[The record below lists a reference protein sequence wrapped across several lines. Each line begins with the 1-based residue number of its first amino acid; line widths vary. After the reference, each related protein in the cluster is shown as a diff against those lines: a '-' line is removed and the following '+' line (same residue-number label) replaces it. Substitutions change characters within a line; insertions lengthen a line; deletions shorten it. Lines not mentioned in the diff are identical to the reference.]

1 MKAATFEMIDP
12 FLRAPGAIR
21 GDTVLLEP
29 LNEGHE
35 EELRS
40 AAADERI
47 WQFLGANGATALGFR
62 DWFVRM
68 IAETVSRQRQVY
80 VLRTIGAGKIVGAF
94 GFKDIDV
101 FEGRVTVGSTWLSP
115 HAWGTNVNAEA
126 TYLLLKQLYE
136 DLRVNR
142 CEYFVHTENVKMLGF
157 LDRIGFV
164 REGVLRS
171 RFRLRGGEI
180 CDLVVASCLGEDW
193 PIVKKRLQSRM
204 DRKGFHLVVPNSA
217 CIANDRV
224 RRQQI

>member
-1 MKAATFEMIDP
+1 MKAAVFEMTDP
-12 FLRAPGAIR
+12 FLSAPRPIR
-21 GDTVLLEP
+21 SDNIVLEP

-47 WQFLGANGATALGFR
+47 WQFLGTNGATALGFR

-68 IAETVSRQRQVY
+68 IAETVDRQRRVY
-80 VLRTIGAGKIVGAF
+80 AVRTAGAGKIVGAS

-101 FEGRVTVGSTWLSP
+101 YEGRVTVGSTWLSP

-126 TYLLLKQLYE
+126 TFLLLKHLYE

-164 REGVLRS
+164 QEGVLRS
-171 RFRLRGGEI
+171 RFRLSTGEI
-180 CDLVVASCLGEDW
+180 CDLAVASCLGDDW
-193 PIVKKRLQSRM
+193 HIVRERLRSRM
-204 DRKGFHLVVPNSA
+204 DRKGLHLGVPNSA
-217 CIANDRV
+217 TRQDR
-224 RRQQI
+224 